1 MTPSEIISAD
11 LQSNGKDPQEGL
23 RAIAMSMK
31 ANQGI
36 LLQENNSVLFLRK
49 IDKGIVELHLFTQD
63 SPLMVAK
70 SVSKFIKKIRNSDLK
85 KVYGQADNEQIV
97 ELLRRLK
104 VDIKNSDKPEYN
116 WMAKV

>member
-11 LQSNGKDPQEGL
+11 LQSHGNDPQEGL
-23 RAIAMSMK
+23 RAIAAAMH

-36 LLQENNSVLFLRK
+36 LLQENNSILYLRK
-49 IDKGIVELHLFTQD
+49 IGKGIVELHLFTQD
-63 SPLMVAK
+63 SPLTVAK
-70 SVSKFIKKIRNSDLK
+70 SAASFIKKIRNSDLK
-85 KVYGQADNEQIV
+85 KAYGNADNEQIV

-104 VDIKNSDKPEYN
+104 VDVKDSDKPQYN

>member
-11 LQSNGKDPQEGL
+11 LQSHGNDPQEGL
-23 RAIAMSMK
+23 RAISLSLK
-31 ANQGI
+31 SKNSI

-49 IDKGIVELHLFTQD
+49 IGKGIVELHLFTQD
-63 SPLMVAK
+63 SPLTVAK
-70 SVSKFIKKIRNSDLK
+70 SASSFIKKIRNSDLK
-85 KVYGQADNEQIV
+85 KVYGNADNEQIV

-104 VDIKNSDKPEYN
+104 VDVKDSDKPEYN

>member
-11 LQSNGKDPQEGL
+11 LQSHGNDPQEGL
-23 RAIAMSMK
+23 RAIAAAMK

-36 LLQENNSVLFLRK
+36 ILQENNSVLFLRK
-49 IDKGIVELHLFTQD
+49 IGKGIVELHLFTQD

-70 SVSKFIKKIRNSDLK
+70 SATSFIKKIRNSELK
-85 KVYGQADNEQIV
+85 KVYGQADNPEIV

-104 VDIKNSDKPEYN
+104 VDVKDSDKPQYN

>member
-11 LQSNGKDPQEGL
+11 LQSHGNDPQEGL
-23 RAIAMSMK
+23 KAIAAAMK
-31 ANQGI
+31 AGQGI
-36 LLQENNSVLFLRK
+36 LLQENNSILFLRK
-49 IDKGIVELHLFTQD
+49 IAKEVVELHLFTQD

-70 SVSKFIKKIRNSDLK
+70 SASSFIKKIKNSNLK
-85 KVYGQADNEQIV
+85 KVYGNADNEQIV

-104 VDIKNSDKPEYN
+104 VDVKDSDKPQYN